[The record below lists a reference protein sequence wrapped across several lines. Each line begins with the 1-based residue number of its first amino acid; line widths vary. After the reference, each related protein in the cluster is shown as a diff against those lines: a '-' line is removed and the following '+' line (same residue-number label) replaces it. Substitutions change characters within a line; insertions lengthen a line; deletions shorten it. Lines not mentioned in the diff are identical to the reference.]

1 MAMEVRT
8 LLGAVLKSLTLLWQE
23 VASELATWCCT
34 STSLDFKTV
43 ETRVKHEGESFLTIT
58 LPSFCN
64 DFQKSLAQG
73 SVDRNQYQGFTFT
86 GSLPRFLGGFFDL
99 VFDRGTGLLL
109 DSPSV
114 DAIYSIRQ
122 LTLMFGK
129 ILLPCSDVRKDAAI
143 EGYFECEKAV
153 KEADARRRSQEID
166 DFHRMSRLLWANLF
180 ATVDNTVAKYEIIP
194 KHGPGATA
202 DRLKGNQ
209 KFNQTEWTQR
219 LEEVFPSDKFLL
231 PNWNY
236 FSNLNRIDWLE
247 PGRERPVRVVLVPK
261 TLKTP
266 RIIAIEPTAM
276 QYAQQGLLESF
287 EKAIEADDNAKS
299 FISWSSNVPNQ
310 ELARLGSQFGE
321 LATLDLSEASDRVSN
336 QLVLKMLQNHPH
348 LSDAVQASRSRKA
361 EVLRKDKKEIIR
373 LAKFASM
380 GSALCFPFESFV
392 FMTVIFLG
400 IERELRRPLTLN
412 DIKSFK
418 GQVRTY
424 GDDIIVPVRY
434 VRSVVSELE
443 TFGFK
448 VNTGKSFWTG
458 YFRESCGK
466 DYYKGEDVSV
476 VRVRRVF
483 PTPQSSVP
491 RKVVLNQNRE
501 GFNRIVMRE
510 ASHENDSERNQQI
523 ISMVSLRNQ
532 LYKRGLWKTT
542 RYLDNLVERI
552 IPFPAVAETSSI
564 LGKHNF
570 TGYESVKEHPS
581 LQVPIVKGM
590 KVVNVAPSDKLDDVG
605 ALLKFFLKRSEEPF
619 IDRRHLERYGRPE
632 AVNIKLRWAPAY

>member
-23 VASELATWCCT
+23 VARELATWCCT

-43 ETRVKHEGESFLTIT
+43 ETRVRHEGESFLTIT

-73 SVDRNQYQGFTFT
+73 MVDRNQYQGFTFT

-129 ILLPCSDVRKDAAI
+129 ILLPCSDARKDAAI

-153 KEADARRRSQEID
+153 KEADALRRSQETD
-166 DFHRMSRLLWANLF
+166 DFHRVSRLLWANLF
-180 ATVDNTVAKYEIIP
+180 ATVDNSVAKYEIVP

-209 KFNQTEWTQR
+209 KYNQTEWTQR
-219 LEEVFPSDKFLL
+219 LEEVFPSDEFLL
-231 PNWNY
+231 PNRNY
-236 FSNLNRIDWLE
+236 FSNLDRIDWLE

-276 QYAQQGLLESF
+276 QYAQQGLLEAF
-287 EKAIEADDNAKS
+287 EEAIQADDNARNFVSWKS
-299 FISWSSNVPNQ
+299 SLPNQ
-310 ELARLGSQFGE
+310 ELARLGSQFGD

-400 IERELRRPLTLN
+400 IEKELRRPLTLS

-434 VRSVVSELE
+434 VHSVISELQ

-483 PTPQSSVP
+483 PSSQSSVL
-491 RKVVLNQNRE
+491 RKTVQSQKQGKKVRVS
-501 GFNRIVMRE
+501 RIVCLD
-510 ASHENDSERNQQI
+510 NDSERNQQI

-542 RYLDNLVERI
+542 QYLDNLVERI
-552 IPFPAVAETSSI
+552 IPFPAVGETSSI

-570 TGYESVKEHPS
+570 TGYESGRLDPH
-581 LQVPIVKGM
+581 LQIPLVKGM
-590 KVVNVAPSDKLDDVG
+590 KMVNIAPSDKLDDVG
-605 ALLKFFLKRSEEPF
+605 ALLKFFLKRGEEPF
-619 IDRRHLERYGRPE
+619 FDRRHLERYGRPE
-632 AVNIKLRWAPAY
+632 AVDIKLRWAPAY

>member
-1 MAMEVRT
+1 
-8 LLGAVLKSLTLLWQE
+8 LKSLTLLWQE
-23 VASELATWCCT
+23 VANELATWCCT
-34 STSLDFKTV
+34 STSLDIKTV
-43 ETRVKHEGESFLTIT
+43 KTRVENEGVSFLTIT
-58 LPSFCN
+58 LPNFCT
-64 DFQKSLAQG
+64 DFQKSLAQ
-73 SVDRNQYQGFTFT
+73 SKVDRNQFQGFTFT

-109 DSPSV
+109 DSPNI

-129 ILLPCSDVRKDAAI
+129 ILLPCSDTRKDAAI
-143 EGYFECEKAV
+143 EGYIECEKAV
-153 KEADARRRSQEID
+153 KEADFTRRSQETD
-166 DFHRMSRLLWANLF
+166 DFHRISRLLWANLF
-180 ATVDNTVAKYEIIP
+180 ATVDNAVANYEIIP

-209 KFNQTEWTQR
+209 KYNQTEWTTR
-219 LEEVFPSDKFLL
+219 LEEVFPSDEFLL
-231 PNWNY
+231 PNRNY

-247 PGRERPVRVVLVPK
+247 PGKERPVRVVLVPK

-276 QYAQQGLLESF
+276 QYAQQGILESF
-287 EKAIEADDNAKS
+287 ENAIWADDNARA
-299 FISWSSNVPNQ
+299 FISWKSSYPNQ
-310 ELARLGSQFGE
+310 KLARRGSLTGN

-336 QLVLKMLQNHPH
+336 QLVKVMFRNHPH
-348 LSDAVQASRSRKA
+348 LGEAVDATRSRKA
-361 EVLRKDKKEIIR
+361 EVFRKNNTEVIR

-380 GSALCFPFESFV
+380 GSALCFPIESLV
-392 FMTVIFLG
+392 FMTVIFYG
-400 IERELRRPLTLN
+400 IEKELRRPLTLG

-434 VRSVVSELE
+434 VRAVVSSLE

-448 VNTGKSFWTG
+448 VNASKSFWTG

-466 DYYKGEDVSV
+466 DYYLGEDVSI
-476 VRVRRVF
+476 VRVRRVI
-483 PTPQSSVP
+483 PTQQRSVP
-491 RKVVLNQNRE
+491 KKSELKQRNAV
-501 GFNRIVMRE
+501 
-510 ASHENDSERNQQI
+510 SERNQEI
-523 ISMVSLRNQ
+523 ISLVSLRNQ
-532 LYKRGLWKTT
+532 LYKRGLWRTT

-570 TGYESVKEHPS
+570 TGYQSERMHPG
-581 LQVPIVKGM
+581 LQIPLVKGM
-590 KVVNVAPSDKLDDVG
+590 KLVNVAPSDKLDDVG

-619 IDRRHLERYGRPE
+619 VDRKHLERYGRPE
-632 AVNIKLRWAPAY
+632 AVDIKLRWAAAY

>member
-1 MAMEVRT
+1 
-8 LLGAVLKSLTLLWQE
+8 LKSLMLLWQE

-43 ETRVKHEGESFLTIT
+43 QTRVEHEGDSFLTIT
-58 LPSFCN
+58 LPNFCT
-64 DFQKSLAQG
+64 DFQKSLVEG
-73 SVDRNQYQGFTFT
+73 RVDRNQFQGFTFT

-99 VFDRGTGLLL
+99 VFDRSTGLLR

-129 ILLPCSDVRKDAAI
+129 ILLPCSDARKEAAIDGYIQCEQSVKETDAAR
-143 EGYFECEKAV
+143 GP
-153 KEADARRRSQEID
+153 QETE
-166 DFHRMSRLLWANLF
+166 DFHRVSRLLWADLF
-180 ATVDNTVAKYEIIP
+180 SAVDNSIAGFEVLP

-209 KFNQTEWTQR
+209 KYNQTEWTER
-219 LEEVFPSDKFLL
+219 LEKVFPAGEFLL
-231 PNWNY
+231 PHWKY
-236 FSNLNRIDWLE
+236 ISNLDRVDWLE
-247 PGRERPVRVVLVPK
+247 PGKERPVRVVLVPK

-276 QYAQQGLLESF
+276 QYTQQAILESF
-287 EKAIEADDNAKS
+287 EKAVSANDNARH
-299 FISWSSNVPNQ
+299 FIQWKSNVPNQ
-310 ELARLGSQFGE
+310 ELARLGSLFGD

-336 QLVLKMLQNHPH
+336 QLVRTMFKNHPH
-348 LSDAVQASRSRKA
+348 LGEAVDATRSRKA
-361 EVLRKDKKEIIR
+361 EVPAKDGKKIIR

-380 GSALCFPFESFV
+380 GSALCFPIESLV

-400 IERELRRPLTLN
+400 IEKSLKRPLSQK
-412 DIKSFK
+412 DIESFR

-443 TFGFK
+443 TFGFR
-448 VNTGKSFWTG
+448 VNASKSFWTG

-483 PTPQSSVP
+483 PTRQSDA
-491 RKVVLNQNRE
+491 QE
-501 GFNRIVMRE
+501 
-510 ASHENDSERNQQI
+510 I
-523 ISMVSLRNQ
+523 ISVVSLRNQ
-532 LYKRGLWKTT
+532 LYKRGLWRTT
-542 RYLDNLVERI
+542 KYLDNLVERV
-552 IPFPAVAETSSI
+552 IPFPAVGENSPI

-570 TGYESVKEHPS
+570 TGYESVRMCS
-581 LQVPIVKGM
+581 DLQIPLVRGM
-590 KVVNVAPSDKLDDVG
+590 KVVSKLPVDKLEDAG

-619 IDRRHLERYGRPE
+619 VDRNHLERYGRPE
-632 AVNIKLRWAPAY
+632 SVDIKLRWATAV

>member
-1 MAMEVRT
+1 M
-8 LLGAVLKSLTLLWQE
+8 LLWQE
-23 VASELATWCCT
+23 VANELATWCCT
-34 STSLDFKTV
+34 STSLDYRTV
-43 ETRVKHEGESFLTIT
+43 QTRVGHEGESFLTIT
-58 LPSFCN
+58 LPNFCT
-64 DFQKSLAQG
+64 DFQKSLVEG
-73 SVDRNQYQGFTFT
+73 RVDRNQFQGFAFT

-109 DSPSV
+109 DKPSV

-129 ILLPCSDVRKDAAI
+129 ILLPCSDARKDAAI
-143 EGYFECEKAV
+143 DGYLQCEQSV
-153 KEADARRRSQEID
+153 KEADASRGPQEIE
-166 DFHRMSRLLWANLF
+166 DFHRVSRLLWADLF
-180 ATVDNTVAKYEIIP
+180 AKVDNAIANYEILP

-209 KFNQTEWTQR
+209 KYNQTEWTER
-219 LEEVFPSDKFLL
+219 LEEVFPAGKFLL
-231 PNWNY
+231 PNWKY
-236 FSNLNRIDWLE
+236 LSNLDRINWLE
-247 PGRERPVRVVLVPK
+247 PGKERPVRVVLVPK

-276 QYAQQGLLESF
+276 QYAQQGILESF
-287 EKAIEADDNAKS
+287 EKAIRTDDNARN
-299 FISWSSNVPNQ
+299 FIQWDSNVPNQ
-310 ELARLGSQFGE
+310 ELAKLGSLYGD

-336 QLVLKMLQNHPH
+336 QLVRTMLRNHPH
-348 LSDAVQASRSRKA
+348 LGEAVDATRSRKA
-361 EVLRKDKKEIIR
+361 EVLVRDEKKIIR

-380 GSALCFPFESFV
+380 GSALCFPMESLV

-400 IERELRRPLTLN
+400 IQKELRRPLTTD
-412 DIKSFK
+412 DIKSFR

-448 VNTGKSFWTG
+448 VNASKSFWTG

-483 PTPQSSVP
+483 PTQRSDA
-491 RKVVLNQNRE
+491 QE
-501 GFNRIVMRE
+501 
-510 ASHENDSERNQQI
+510 I

-532 LYKRGLWKTT
+532 LYKRGLWRTT
-542 RYLDNLVERI
+542 RYLDNLVERV
-552 IPFPAVAETSSI
+552 IPFPAVGENSPI

-570 TGYESVKEHPS
+570 TGFESEKMCPD
-581 LQVPIVKGM
+581 LQIPLVRGM
-590 KVVNVAPSDKLDDVG
+590 KVVSKLPADKLEDAG

-619 IDRRHLERYGRPE
+619 VDRNHLERYGRPE
-632 AVNIKLRWAPAY
+632 SVDIKLRWAAAV

>member
-1 MAMEVRT
+1 M
-8 LLGAVLKSLTLLWQE
+8 LLWQE
-23 VASELATWCCT
+23 VANELATWCCT
-34 STSLDFKTV
+34 STSLDYRTV
-43 ETRVKHEGESFLTIT
+43 QTRVGHEGESFLTIT
-58 LPSFCN
+58 LPNFCT
-64 DFQKSLAQG
+64 DFQKSLVEG
-73 SVDRNQYQGFTFT
+73 RVDRDQFQGFAFT

-109 DSPSV
+109 DKPSV

-129 ILLPCSDVRKDAAI
+129 ILLPCSDARKDAAI
-143 EGYFECEKAV
+143 DGYLQCEQSV
-153 KEADARRRSQEID
+153 KEADASRGPQEIE
-166 DFHRMSRLLWANLF
+166 DFHRVSRLLWADLF
-180 ATVDNTVAKYEIIP
+180 AKVDNAIANYEILP

-209 KFNQTEWTQR
+209 KYNQTEWTER
-219 LEEVFPSDKFLL
+219 LEEVFPAGKFLL
-231 PNWNY
+231 PNWKY
-236 FSNLNRIDWLE
+236 LSNLDRINWLE
-247 PGRERPVRVVLVPK
+247 PGKERPVRVVLVPK

-276 QYAQQGLLESF
+276 QYAQQGILESF
-287 EKAIEADDNAKS
+287 EKAIRTDDNARN
-299 FISWSSNVPNQ
+299 FIQWDSNVPNQ
-310 ELARLGSQFGE
+310 ELAKLGSLYGD

-336 QLVLKMLQNHPH
+336 QLVRTMLRNHPH
-348 LSDAVQASRSRKA
+348 LGEAVDATRSRKA
-361 EVLRKDKKEIIR
+361 EVLVRDEKKIIR

-380 GSALCFPFESFV
+380 GSALCFPMESLV

-400 IERELRRPLTLN
+400 IQKELRRPLTTD
-412 DIKSFK
+412 DIKSFR

-448 VNTGKSFWTG
+448 VNASKSFWTG

-483 PTPQSSVP
+483 PTQRSDA
-491 RKVVLNQNRE
+491 QE
-501 GFNRIVMRE
+501 
-510 ASHENDSERNQQI
+510 I

-532 LYKRGLWKTT
+532 LYKRGLWRTT
-542 RYLDNLVERI
+542 RYLDNLVERV
-552 IPFPAVAETSSI
+552 IPFPAVGENSPI

-570 TGYESVKEHPS
+570 TGFESEKMCPD
-581 LQVPIVKGM
+581 LQIPLVRGM
-590 KVVNVAPSDKLDDVG
+590 KVVSKLPADKLEDAG

-619 IDRRHLERYGRPE
+619 VDRNHLERYGRPE
-632 AVNIKLRWAPAY
+632 SVDIKLRWATAV

>member
-1 MAMEVRT
+1 M
-8 LLGAVLKSLTLLWQE
+8 KSLTLLWQE
-23 VASELATWCCT
+23 VANELATWCCT

-43 ETRVKHEGESFLTIT
+43 QARVENEGESFLTIT
-58 LPSFCN
+58 LPSFCT
-64 DFQKSLAQG
+64 DFQKSLVEG
-73 SVDRNQYQGFTFT
+73 RVDRNQFQGFTFT

-109 DSPSV
+109 DNPSV

-129 ILLPCSDVRKDAAI
+129 ILLPCSDARKEAAI
-143 EGYFECEKAV
+143 DGYLKCEQSV
-153 KEADARRRSQEID
+153 KEADASRGSSQIE
-166 DFHRMSRLLWANLF
+166 DFHRISRLLWADLF
-180 ATVDNTVAKYEIIP
+180 SAVDNSIAKFEILP

-209 KFNQTEWTQR
+209 KYNQTEWTER
-219 LEEVFPSDKFLL
+219 LEKVFPAGEFLL
-231 PNWNY
+231 PHWKY
-236 FSNLNRIDWLE
+236 ISNLDRINWLE
-247 PGRERPVRVVLVPK
+247 PGKERPVRVVLVPK

-276 QYAQQGLLESF
+276 QYTQQGILEAF
-287 EKAIEADDNAKS
+287 EKAIERNDNARH
-299 FISWSSNVPNQ
+299 FIQWKSNVPNQ
-310 ELARLGSQFGE
+310 ELARLGSLYGD

-336 QLVLKMLQNHPH
+336 QLVKTMFQNHPH
-348 LSDAVQASRSRKA
+348 LGEAVDATRSRKA
-361 EVLRKDKKEIIR
+361 EVLVKGEKKIIR

-380 GSALCFPFESFV
+380 GSALCFPMESLV

-400 IERELRRPLTLN
+400 IEQELRRPLTN
-412 DIKSFK
+412 DDIKSFR

-434 VRSVVSELE
+434 VRSVVSNLE

-448 VNTGKSFWTG
+448 VNASKSFWTG

-483 PTPQSSVP
+483 PTQ
-491 RKVVLNQNRE
+491 R
-501 GFNRIVMRE
+501 
-510 ASHENDSERNQQI
+510 NDAQEI

-542 RYLDNLVERI
+542 RYIDNLVERI
-552 IPFPAVAETSSI
+552 IPFPAVGDASPI
-564 LGKHNF
+564 LGKQNF
-570 TGYESVKEHPS
+570 TGHETGKICSD
-581 LQVPIVKGM
+581 LQIPLVKGM
-590 KVVNVAPSDKLDDVG
+590 KVVSKLPLDKLEDAG

-619 IDRRHLERYGRPE
+619 VDRNHLERYGRPE
-632 AVNIKLRWAPAY
+632 SVDIKLRWASAI

>member
-1 MAMEVRT
+1 M
-8 LLGAVLKSLTLLWQE
+8 KSLMLLWQE
-23 VASELATWCCT
+23 VANELATWCCT
-34 STSLDFKTV
+34 STSRDYKTV
-43 ETRVKHEGESFLTIT
+43 VARVGHEGESFLTIT
-58 LPSFCN
+58 LPNFCT
-64 DFQKSLAQG
+64 DFQKSLVEG
-73 SVDRNQYQGFTFT
+73 RVDRNQFQGFAFS

-109 DSPSV
+109 DKPSV

-129 ILLPCSDVRKDAAI
+129 ILLPCSDARKDAAI
-143 EGYFECEKAV
+143 EGYIKCEQSV
-153 KEADARRRSQEID
+153 KETDAARRPQETEE
-166 DFHRMSRLLWANLF
+166 FHRVSRLLWANLF
-180 ATVDNTVAKYEIIP
+180 ATVDNAVANYEILP

-209 KFNQTEWTQR
+209 KYNQTEWTER
-219 LEEVFPSDKFLL
+219 LEEVFPAGKFLL
-231 PNWNY
+231 PHWKY
-236 FSNLNRIDWLE
+236 FSQLDRINWLE
-247 PGRERPVRVVLVPK
+247 PGQERPVRVVLVPK

-276 QYAQQGLLESF
+276 QYAQQGILEAF
-287 EKAIEADDNAKS
+287 EKAVRADDNARH
-299 FISWSSNVPNQ
+299 FIQWDSNVPNQ
-310 ELARLGSQFGE
+310 ELARLGSLYGD

-336 QLVLKMLQNHPH
+336 QLVRTMLSNHPH
-348 LSDAVQASRSRKA
+348 LGEAVDATRSRKA
-361 EVLRKDKKEIIR
+361 EVLVKDEKKIIR

-380 GSALCFPFESFV
+380 GSALCFPIESLV

-400 IERELRRPLTLN
+400 IQNELRRPLTLD
-412 DIKSFK
+412 DIKSFR

-434 VRSVVSELE
+434 VRSVVSSLE

-448 VNTGKSFWTG
+448 VNASKSFWTG

-466 DYYKGEDVSV
+466 DYYQGEDVSV

-483 PTPQSSVP
+483 PTQRSDA
-491 RKVVLNQNRE
+491 QE
-501 GFNRIVMRE
+501 
-510 ASHENDSERNQQI
+510 I
-523 ISMVSLRNQ
+523 ISLVSLRNQ

-542 RYLDNLVERI
+542 KYLDDLVERV
-552 IPFPAVAETSSI
+552 IPFPAVGENSPI

-570 TGYESVKEHPS
+570 TGFESERTCS
-581 LQVPIVKGM
+581 DLQIPLVRGM
-590 KVVNVAPSDKLDDVG
+590 KVVSKLPSDKLQDTG

-619 IDRRHLERYGRPE
+619 VDRNHLERYGRPE
-632 AVNIKLRWAPAY
+632 SVDIKLRWAAAV

>member
-1 MAMEVRT
+1 
-8 LLGAVLKSLTLLWQE
+8 LKSLMLLWQE
-23 VASELATWCCT
+23 VANELATWCCT

-43 ETRVKHEGESFLTIT
+43 QTRVGHEGESFLTIT
-58 LPSFCN
+58 LPNFCT
-64 DFQKSLAQG
+64 DFQKSLVEG
-73 SVDRNQYQGFTFT
+73 RVDRNQFQGFAFT

-109 DSPSV
+109 DQPSV

-129 ILLPCSDVRKDAAI
+129 ILLPCSDTRKEAAI
-143 EGYFECEKAV
+143 DGYLQCEKSV
-153 KEADARRRSQEID
+153 KEADASRGPQEIEE
-166 DFHRMSRLLWANLF
+166 FHRVSRLLWADLF
-180 ATVDNTVAKYEIIP
+180 AKVDNAIANYEILP

-209 KFNQTEWTQR
+209 KYNQTEWTER
-219 LEEVFPSDKFLL
+219 LEEVFPAGKFLL
-231 PNWNY
+231 PNWKY
-236 FSNLNRIDWLE
+236 LSNLDRINWLE
-247 PGRERPVRVVLVPK
+247 PGQERPVRVVLVPK

-276 QYAQQGLLESF
+276 QYAQQGILESF
-287 EKAIEADDNAKS
+287 EKAIRTDDNARN
-299 FISWSSNVPNQ
+299 FIQWDSNVPNQ
-310 ELARLGSQFGE
+310 ELARLGSLYGD

-336 QLVLKMLQNHPH
+336 QLVRTMLQNHPH
-348 LSDAVQASRSRKA
+348 LNEAVDATRSRKA
-361 EVLRKDKKEIIR
+361 EVLSRGEKKIIR

-380 GSALCFPFESFV
+380 GSALCFPMESLV

-400 IERELRRPLTLN
+400 IQKELRRPLTTD
-412 DIKSFK
+412 DIKSFR

-448 VNTGKSFWTG
+448 VNASKSFWTG

-483 PTPQSSVP
+483 PTQRSDA
-491 RKVVLNQNRE
+491 QE
-501 GFNRIVMRE
+501 
-510 ASHENDSERNQQI
+510 I
-523 ISMVSLRNQ
+523 ISVVSLRNQ
-532 LYKRGLWKTT
+532 LYKRGLWRTT
-542 RYLDNLVERI
+542 KYLDNLVERV
-552 IPFPAVAETSSI
+552 IPFPAVGENSPI

-570 TGYESVKEHPS
+570 TGYESEKMCSDLH
-581 LQVPIVKGM
+581 VPLVKGM
-590 KVVNVAPSDKLDDVG
+590 KVVSKLPVDKLEDAG

-619 IDRRHLERYGRPE
+619 VDRNHLERYGRPE
-632 AVNIKLRWAPAY
+632 SVDIKLRWATAV